1 MAGFTEVLVR
11 ALASSGAAVHEV
23 ALARAASVQDA
34 SCLFAVGG
42 QSGEGVLTEPAAGAG
57 SSPHVGPADEGAT
70 DGRPRGKGH
79 AAGTPAPS
87 NRPFQP
93 PRRTALWSHPSRTAR
108 RVLTMGPMKLL
119 LPLPLSYA
127 LRDRRR
133 VASRRHA
140 P

>member
-1 MAGFTEVLVR
+1 MAGFIEVLVR

-23 ALARAASVQDA
+23 ALAGASVQDA
-34 SCLFAVGG
+34 SCLFAAGG
-42 QSGEGVLTEPAAGAG
+42 QSGEDVLAEPVIGTG

-93 PRRTALWSHPSRTAR
+93 AR
-108 RVLTMGPMKLL
+108 
-119 LPLPLSYA
+119 SN
-127 LRDRRR
+127 
-133 VASRRHA
+133 RHRA
-140 P
+140 R

>member
-1 MAGFTEVLVR
+1 MAGFIEVLVR
-11 ALASSGAAVHEV
+11 ALAGSGAAVHEV
-23 ALARAASVQDA
+23 ALAGAASVQDA

-87 NRPFQP
+87 NHPFS
-93 PRRTALWSHPSRTAR
+93 TALPAATAR
-108 RVLTMGPMKLL
+108 VNDGVHE
-119 LPLPLSYA
+119 A
-127 LRDRRR
+127 V
-133 VASRRHA
+133 VASAPQRRPVRTSPGSPPGGVGHDSYC